1 MSRIV
6 DLRRSSKHYLVYLIT
21 NKITGERYV
30 GQHQTYNIDDGYMGS
45 GRLLGLKL
53 KEYGADNFHK
63 EILGDFEDFDTMN
76 QAEIDFIA
84 KLNPEYNISLGG
96 ESFEGV
102 NSVPGLNNKSGQYKK
117 ANCVHLHKL
126 KNDSEYRDE
135 FCKRVSNGMKKSPK
149 VQARMV
155 KLSAEV
161 HERWKGRKHTEE
173 SKAKMSATKRGKQT
187 TSTLGKHWFT
197 NGEKNILTYQCPV
210 GYYRGRV

>member
-96 ESFEGV
+96 ESFEGI
-102 NSVPGLNNKSGQYKK
+102 NSVPGLNNKSGQYMK
-117 ANCVHLHKL
+117 ANRLHLEKL
-126 KNDSEYRDE
+126 KSDSEYRIE
-135 FCKRVSNGMKKSPK
+135 FCKKVSDGHKKSLK
-149 VQARMV
+149 AQNHIK
-155 KLSAEV
+155 KLNCEV
-161 HERWKGRKHTEE
+161 HKMWKGRKHSEE
-173 SKAKMSATKRGKQT
+173 TKSKMSAVKRGKQT